1 MDVVT
6 STENS
11 VTMTKTTLR
20 ALFFLISIMFV
31 YANIMCG
38 SYHLEARE

>member
-1 MDVVT
+1 MNVVT

-11 VTMTKTTLR
+11 VTMTKMTLG
-20 ALFFLISIMFV
+20 APFFLISKSV